1 MSIIAIA
8 LIFSG
13 LQGGIPAE
21 KHSVQSKGIVEIDAR
36 FVPIISDSGER
47 FSDSGYALA
56 KHIVQIRSQGSLV
69 YIDYIYTAG
78 PGRGGSG
85 AGPCCVSITY
95 EYAAGKFSKSYFAR

>member
-13 LQGGIPAE
+13 LSGGASAE
-21 KHSVQSKGIVEIDAR
+21 KHRVQPTGIVEIDAR
-36 FVPIISDSGER
+36 FVPLISDSEKR
-47 FSDSGYALA
+47 FSDSGYSLA

-78 PGRGGSG
+78 PSRGGSG